1 MLLAHN
7 DMFQTAYQQITP
19 AERSFVDNTVRQ
31 VAESARRHN
40 RPIITALGV
49 PLPDALHQHD
59 PRGWLKRPLVL
70 AAITEQ
76 IQSLALREEINLDNT
91 AREIHAV
98 AHSNMEDYF
107 KLDDMGD
114 PYFDLDNLT
123 REQMAAIAQIEI
135 EKSDGLTRSSKTK
148 VKIKL
153 HDKIAALKME
163 MALMGVEDGDN
174 PYRKSERTTRTASLT
189 DANAADEYARLI
201 GDE

>member
-1 MLLAHN
+1 
-7 DMFQTAYQQITP
+7 
-19 AERSFVDNTVRQ
+19 
-31 VAESARRHN
+31 
-40 RPIITALGV
+40 
-49 PLPDALHQHD
+49 
-59 PRGWLKRPLVL
+59 
-70 AAITEQ
+70 
-76 IQSLALREEINLDNT
+76 
-91 AREIHAV
+91 
-98 AHSNMEDYF
+98 
-107 KLDDMGD
+107 MGD